1 MIMAARQLIQFQET
15 LSATNATAQ
24 EFGVLL
30 MDERKHLTSTLR
42 EDVNLLLPQKELL
55 IKQLAGLQSSILQ
68 FCTASEIEPTYG
80 ALRAYLY
87 RLGIAEAETVLDHW
101 TALKN
106 TLIKNQALNKTNEAI
121 LKELL
126 RRNQIKQAMVSS
138 LGRQSDTYAAPGKQ
152 TSRTM
157 EGWVA
162 QV

>member
-1 MIMAARQLIQFQET
+1 METRRLIQFQET
-15 LSATNATAQ
+15 LCASNATAQ

-30 MDERKHLTSTLR
+30 IDERKHLTSTDR
-42 EDVNLLLPQKELL
+42 QAINTVLPDKERL
-55 IKQLAGLQSSILQ
+55 ISQLATLQSSILL
-68 FCTASEIEPTYG
+68 FCTASEIEPSYG

-87 RLGIAEAETVLDHW
+87 RLGIAEAETILDHW

-121 LKELL
+121 LKELI
-126 RRNQIKQAMVSS
+126 RRNQIKQAMVSN